1 MPGTEVVFYLDDDGT
16 APVLDAL
23 RSLLAGGQRKVVA
36 RCWVRMERLAEV
48 GHELR
53 RPEADYLR
61 DGIYELRATHQRVH
75 YRILYFFHG
84 RRLVVLSHVIKKVD
98 RVPETEIDRALAHRR
113 RYRDD
118 PEKHT
123 LRR

>member
-23 RSLLAGGQRKVVA
+23 QSLLAGGQRKVVA
-36 RCWVRMERLAEV
+36 RCWVRIERLAKV

-61 DGIYELRATHQRVH
+61 DGIYELRATHRRVH

-84 RRLVVLSHVIKKVD
+84 RRLAVLSHVIKKTN
-98 RVPETEIDRALAHRR
+98 RVPDTEIVRALAHKKRLE
-113 RYRDD
+113 DD